1 MKGRYTKMVKIS
13 GLTKENITMD
23 KLNGN
28 YVEFQ
33 ILTGSGDVYYP
44 YYSNDYNHV
53 FKIENN
59 QAFDYTFNPTT
70 GQLDQDPKPVVSLQ
84 DITVTDD
91 SGKASTVP
99 GVVYVAERY
108 VDNPYDLNP
117 GGIQQSAIIG
127 EPAVSFIQ
135 ALAYYLQSL
144 QFFSYDS
151 YDNTE
156 VKILD
161 SLYSE
166 NDSTSTTTTSTT
178 KATTTSTTT
187 VAPTTTTTTTNG

>member
-1 MKGRYTKMVKIS
+1 MVKIS
-13 GLTKENITMD
+13 GLTKENITMG

-59 QAFDYTFNPTT
+59 QAFDYTFNPAT

-84 DITVTDD
+84 DITATD
-91 SGKASTVP
+91 STGKATTVP

-117 GGIQQSAIIG
+117 GGVQQSAIIG

-156 VKILD
+156 IKILD
-161 SLYSE
+161 SLYNE
-166 NDSTSTTTTSTT
+166 NGSTSTSTTTT
-178 KATTTSTTT
+178 TST
-187 VAPTTTTTTTNG
+187 AKATTTTTTTTKK